1 MKRILLVEDED
12 DLRGIL
18 RIFLEKMGYAV
29 SEARNG
35 KEGIGIFNKEAID
48 LVISDL
54 MMPEK
59 EGLETIRELK
69 RSNPHVKIIAISGG
83 GRSDARDN
91 LKMAKLFGATVALP
105 KPFPLHDL
113 AKAVKDLVG
122 VPASGAGE
130 QVLQPE

>member
-12 DLRGIL
+12 DLRGML
-18 RIFLEKMGYAV
+18 RMFLEKMGYAV

-35 KEGIGIFNKEAID
+35 QECVDTFKKEAID
-48 LVISDL
+48 LIISDL

-69 RSNPHVKIIAISGG
+69 RGNPHVKIIAISGG

-91 LKMAKLFGATVALP
+91 LKMAKLFGATVALS
-105 KPFPLHDL
+105 KPFAFHDL
-113 AKAVKDLVG
+113 ATAVKDLVG
-122 VPASGAGE
+122 EPASGAGE
-130 QVLQPE
+130 RALEPG